1 VSCSLL
7 QGRIN
12 ASYSP
17 KGALMAGQLQVD
29 VPDDATLDDQ
39 REASMADEGGA
50 SGAVMESED
59 PEQIP
64 PLFRDPGHS
73 AHRAGRRWRTAFTI
87 GVAAG
92 LAIGLWTYRR
102 R

>member
-1 VSCSLL
+1 
-7 QGRIN
+7 
-12 ASYSP
+12 
-17 KGALMAGQLQVD
+17 MAGQLQLD
-29 VPDDATLDDQ
+29 APDNTTLDDQ

-64 PLFRDPGHS
+64 PVFRAPGHG
-73 AHRAGRRWRTAFTI
+73 AHRPGGRWRTTFAI